1 MSPFV
6 ADTLRRKEANTD
18 AARREKEEI
27 RTLAAAIDGWLPDFE
42 GELLYDL
49 ARNATG
55 RGVIVE
61 IGSWKG
67 KSTIWLA
74 RGAKAGPRRTVYAI
88 DPHTGSPEH
97 RMEGSVATFAE
108 FKQNIARAGVPD
120 IVIPILKPSEEAAD
134 VIAEPVELI
143 FIDGAHEYERV
154 RADFQAWFPKVID
167 GGVMAFHDT
176 LGWQGPRRLVEES
189 VYRSPSFRRVHLVGS
204 ITFGEKT
211 NAATLGDRLRNR
223 YVLALK
229 QIFETGRA
237 IRAPAA
243 VRRLGRRLVERL
255 Q

>member
-1 MSPFV
+1 M
-6 ADTLRRKEANTD
+6 
-18 AARREKEEI
+18 ARPVWREKEEI
-27 RTLAAAIDGWLPDFE
+27 RTLVAAIDGWLPDFE

-49 ARNATG
+49 ARNVTG

-74 RGAKAGPRRTVYAI
+74 RGAKAGSRRTVYAI

-97 RMEGSVATFAE
+97 RMAGPVATFTE
-108 FKQNIARAGVPD
+108 FKHNVARAGVPD
-120 IVIPILKPSEEAAD
+120 IVVPILKSSEEAAG
-134 VIAEPVELI
+134 VITEPVELI
-143 FIDGAHEYERV
+143 FIDGAHEYESV
-154 RADFQAWFPKVID
+154 RADFEVWFPKVIE

-176 LGWQGPRRLVEES
+176 LGWEGPRRLVEES
-189 VYRSPSFRRVHLVGS
+189 VYRSQFFRRAHLVGS

-229 QIFETGRA
+229 QGFEAVRA
-237 IRAPAA
+237 IPTPAG
-243 VRRLGRRLVERL
+243 VRRLGRKLVERL
-255 Q
+255 H